1 MKKLLMLLIIT
12 LLGFSFQAKSQVF
25 NPQMQGHYGTRILYF
40 EYGYYRGK
48 VKNGIADGIG
58 TFYFN
63 NGTFYRG
70 GFLNGWKHG
79 KGVIVSPYYG
89 YLAGCWSKGN
99 YSGDCLSNNK
109 YYRSDVVKDII
120 SEVQDEKPNDSK
132 YLAISP
138 EDYKIKIIDFDSHM
152 GKKLLGKYSGN

>member
-1 MKKLLMLLIIT
+1 MKKILLLLLIAS
-12 LLGFSFQAKSQVF
+12 LGFSFQAKSQVY
-25 NPQMQGHYGTRILYF
+25 NPQMQGHYGTRIIYY
-40 EYGYYRGK
+40 EYGYYRGN

-70 GFLNGWKHG
+70 RFLNGWWHG

-99 YSGDCLSNNK
+99 YSGDCQSNNK
-109 YYRSDVVKDII
+109 YYRSDKVEDII

-132 YLAISP
+132 YLSISP
-138 EDYKIKIIDFDSHM
+138 EDYKIKRIDSDTRM
-152 GKKLLGKYSGN
+152 GKKLLGKYSVN